1 MLFFKIKNVANRYT
15 KMNKIFGFEIDRITR
30 IESLLDLRM
39 YATCHRILQK
49 DVVSNLLV
57 QSFLYSIDP
66 KLLDL
71 YYRLIVMK
79 Y

>member
-1 MLFFKIKNVANRYT
+1 
-15 KMNKIFGFEIDRITR
+15 MNKSFGLEIDRITR

-39 YATCHRILQK
+39 YASGHCILQK

-57 QSFLYSIDP
+57 QSFLHSINP